1 MSSASEE
8 VQILVENSDSV
19 STDQEDTELH
29 EDGRSNDKVRKANI
43 KTKEVPSSIDES
55 ELLNVSYM
63 YNIPSEYNLVHPSK
77 YMRADEAL
85 DSESLML
92 YAEDFRSRVRLP
104 LSESLISFCNEYH
117 LTISQMHPNSLRI
130 MCELTKLACQDG
142 TQLTTRAIH
151 ALYMLQDRGR
161 EDFYFLQARTN
172 YNVLHKRGMI
182 SSSKRWKHKFFIV
195 KHKGGFGKS

>member
-92 YAEDFRSRVRLP
+92 YAEDFRSR
-104 LSESLISFCNEYH
+104 
-117 LTISQMHPNSLRI
+117 
-130 MCELTKLACQDG
+130 
-142 TQLTTRAIH
+142 AIN
-151 ALYMLQDRGR
+151 AMTVSYQR
-161 EDFYFLQARTN
+161 ARTLKGKIAEMEHIPRRREGSS
-172 YNVLHKRGMI
+172 YYYSDLRGGVARDPPI
-182 SSSKRWKHKFFIV
+182 A
-195 KHKGGFGKS
+195 